1 METFRDTDVIL
12 CPTRPLRACLQWLI
26 PALSLGL
33 CACMN
38 QASLT
43 TARDANQPPLGVIDR
58 PIEGATEQPSFKVT
72 GWAGDDRGIRAVRV
86 LVDGKLAAVASFV
99 WERPDVTKVY
109 PHFRHG
115 TDRHGWETTVDTGV
129 PGVHTVRV
137 EAVDT
142 EGVTSDLG
150 TRTVTVAR

>member
-1 METFRDTDVIL
+1 
-12 CPTRPLRACLQWLI
+12 
-26 PALSLGL
+26 
-33 CACMN
+33 MN

-43 TARDANQPPLGVIDR
+43 AGRGENQPPLGTIER
-58 PIEGATEQPSFKVT
+58 PIDGATEQPSFKVI
-72 GWAGDDRGIRAVRV
+72 GWAGDEKGIRAVRV

-115 TDRHGWETTVDTGV
+115 TDRHGWETTVEIAV
-129 PGVHTVRV
+129 PGLHTVRV

-142 EGVTSDLG
+142 EGATTDLG
-150 TRTVTVAR
+150 TRTVTVVAR